1 MNIFESTMRA
11 CMKGKLLSEDSRGPE
26 AEEYD
31 TNENWYGLQISRITN
46 SPDSSYTGGFD
57 KDAWKLL
64 KDAKAESLLVQNISI
79 EAFGYDDITFVFQA
93 EDSRTARK
101 LAKRI
106 ASFAEGPS
114 QEEIDEYGSDAVAM
128 LFGPG
133 TEQEVI
139 EEPTSLDLEE
149 FY

>member
-26 AEEYD
+26 DEEYD
-31 TNENWYGLQISRITN
+31 TNDNWYAVQISRITN

-57 KDAWKLL
+57 KDAKKLL
-64 KDAKAESLLVQNISI
+64 KDAQADSLVQNLSI

-93 EDSRTARK
+93 EDPKTARK
-101 LAKRI
+101 FAKRI
-106 ASFAEGPS
+106 AAFAEEPS
-114 QEEIDEYGSDAVAM
+114 QEEIDEYDSDAVAL

-133 TEQEVI
+133 TEQEII
-139 EEPTSLDLEE
+139 EEPTSFDLEE
-149 FY
+149 FH